1 MNRSRS
7 TKFRLIQFAALYL
20 LISHPVTTW
29 CQQSGSASTGEVL
42 TLDRAVTLALENNRQ
57 VKNAALEVGKSEDE
71 IAAFKTKRL
80 PSLKLDLMEV
90 EPLAP
95 IEMKFQQGDLGS
107 SPTTGP
113 IPPTNTTIRTP
124 RKPLTAVNSNIT
136 QPLSQLYRIGLGIDQ
151 LEVGRGINQEELRSR
166 RHQVIDNVKRAYYGL
181 LQTQSSLEAVEE
193 SIKFYREL
201 DQLVEEYVRQQTA
214 FKYESL
220 DVKTRLAKTETD
232 ALTLRNTRASERE
245 QLNRLLA
252 RDVRTE
258 FRVAPVPEMS
268 QFETDLAAA
277 QAQALRQRPELSRAQ
292 LQIKYAEYDYKIKRA
307 EYIPDVN
314 LVLNYSSPITSEVL
328 PRNIAFV
335 GLQLSW
341 EYYDWGRKSNE
352 MAAKSKSI
360 EQAKTSSSDLQ
371 SQVLLEVSS
380 AYRKLQENRAAL
392 RVAQLAQETQR
403 EMLRVTL
410 NKYKDHA
417 TLLKDV
423 LQVQAA
429 SAGANNQYQH
439 SLLSLWTARADFE
452 KAIGEE

>member
-1 MNRSRS
+1 MNRSCLI
-7 TKFRLIQFAALYL
+7 KFRVIHFAVLYI

-29 CQQSGSASTGEVL
+29 CQQSGSPPTAEVL
-42 TLDRAVTLALENNRQ
+42 TLERAVTLALENNRQ
-57 VKNAALEVGKSEDE
+57 VKNAALEVGKSEDQ

-80 PSLKLDLMEV
+80 PALKLDLMEA

-95 IEMKFQQGDLGS
+95 IELKFQQGDLGS

-124 RKPLTAVNSNIT
+124 QKPMTAITTSIT

-151 LEVGRGINQEELRSR
+151 LEVGRGINEEDLRSQ
-166 RHQVIDNVKRAYYGL
+166 RHLVIDKVKRAYYGL
-181 LQTQSSLEAVEE
+181 LQTQSSFDAVEE

-201 DQLVEEYVRQQTA
+201 DQLVENYVRQQTA

-220 DVKTRLAKTETD
+220 DVKTRLSKSEYD
-232 ALTLRNTRASERE
+232 ALTLRNTLATQRE
-245 QLNRLLA
+245 QLNKLLA

-258 FRVAPVPEMS
+258 FRVTPVPEMT

-307 EYIPDVN
+307 EYIPDLS
-314 LVLNYSSPITSEVL
+314 LVLNYLSPVTSEVL

-352 MAAKSKSI
+352 LAARNKAI

-371 SQVLLEVSS
+371 SQVLLEVNS
-380 AYRKLQENRAAL
+380 AYRKLQESRAAL
-392 RVAQLAQETQR
+392 RVGQLAQETQR

-417 TLLKDV
+417 ALLKDV
-423 LQVQAA
+423 LQVQAS
-429 SAGANNQYQH
+429 SADANNQYQQA
-439 SLLSLWTARADFE
+439 LLSLWTARADFE